1 MTRFLALVLAMA
13 AGPLWAQDQIVIP
26 DDETQFVQ
34 PGPRPGDTEL
44 TMVRVEVQNQ
54 KQLRGRYGPAW
65 APSEV
70 EQEAARA
77 CASGG
82 LQLVYF
88 RPGNV
93 DGEGRTEFA
102 AVCQ

>member
-1 MTRFLALVLAMA
+1 MTRLLALALALA
-13 AGPLWAQDQIVIP
+13 AGPLRAQDQIVIP
-26 DDETQFVQ
+26 DDETDFVQ
-34 PGPRPGDTEL
+34 QGPRAGDTEL
-44 TMVRVEVQNQ
+44 TMVRVEVQDQ

-65 APSEV
+65 VPAEV

-82 LQLVYF
+82 LRLVYF
-88 RPGNV
+88 KPGNV